1 MKFVFTVLS
10 LLFLPILSLKEIKPR
25 RCINCKP
32 FNEDDRF
39 KKCSLL
45 IKEQINDVYSLM
57 NEFGKIYAKKYNKT
71 CIFNEK
77 EEKNKADNETVSDNE
92 THYIV

>member
-1 MKFVFTVLS
+1 MIFLFALLS
-10 LLFLPILSLKEIKPR
+10 LLVLPNLSFKEIKPKV
-25 RCINCKP
+25 CINCKP
-32 FNEDDRF
+32 FFEDEKF

-77 EEKNKADNETVSDNE
+77 EEENKVDNE